1 MGQALTEVVEEPTHY
16 SRVKLRQ
23 LASKENEALLARKR
37 EEAEFAA
44 KKDRALDFASE
55 RAVVGAVRRC
65 PIAVVVV
72 VVVPAGSPSA
82 KSGVTFEAPIGERKG
97 TEGR

>member
-65 PIAVVVV
+65 LIAVV